1 MAVISDVKGWVFD
14 IQRYS
19 IHDGPGIRTTV
30 FFKGCPLRCL
40 WCDNPESQKPVP
52 EILFFESL
60 CQRCYRCVQVCL
72 TGATSVGKDGAIQI
86 DRSKCTG
93 CGKCAEQCLNE
104 ARVLSG
110 KQMTAA
116 EVVEV
121 VKKDTLFYANSRG
134 GVTAS
139 GGEPFYQPEFLKE
152 IFRLCRELGIHT
164 AVETSGHAKWRV
176 IEGALPYIDLF
187 LYDVKHLDTAKHY
200 ELTGVDNSLVLENLR
215 KVVAAGKR
223 VILRVPL
230 IPGCNDQPEE
240 LEALAG
246 LAKEL
251 GIKRLDVM
259 AYHRLGEKKYER
271 LGRSY
276 QLENVAQYREDEVGV
291 MLGVLKNQGLD
302 VRLS

>member
-1 MAVISDVKGWVFD
+1 MSPTCDVKGWVFD

-52 EILFFESL
+52 EVLFFEPL
-60 CQRCYRCVQVCL
+60 CQRCYRCVRVCL
-72 TGATSVGKDGAIQI
+72 TGATTVGKDGAIQI

-93 CGKCAEQCLNE
+93 CGNCVEQCLNE

-110 KQMTAA
+110 KQMTAV

-121 VKKDTLFYANSRG
+121 VRKDALFYANSGG
-134 GVTAS
+134 GVTVS

-152 IFRLCRELGIHT
+152 VLRLCREQGIHT
-164 AVETSGHAKWRV
+164 AVETSGQAKWQV
-176 IEGALPYIDLF
+176 IEGALAYVDLF
-187 LYDVKHLDTAKHY
+187 LYDIKHVAPARHR
-200 ELTGVDNSLVLENLR
+200 ELTGVDNALILENLHR
-215 KVVAAGKR
+215 VVAAGKR
-223 VILRVPL
+223 VVLRAPL
-230 IPGCNDQPEE
+230 IPGCNDRTED
-240 LEALAG
+240 LEALAA

-251 GIKRLDVM
+251 GIRRVDVM
-259 AYHRLGEKKYER
+259 AYHRLGEKKYEH

-276 QLENVAQYREDEVGV
+276 PLENVAQYREEEVAA
-291 MLGVLKNQGLD
+291 MLGVLKSHGLD
-302 VRLS
+302 ARLS

>member
-1 MAVISDVKGWVFD
+1 MSVTSDVKGWVFD

-30 FFKGCPLRCL
+30 FLKGCPLRCL

-60 CQRCYRCVQVCL
+60 CQRCYRCVRMCL
-72 TGATSVGKDGAIQI
+72 TGATSVGEDGAIRI

-93 CGKCAEQCLNE
+93 CGNCVEQCLND

-110 KQMTAA
+110 KQMTAK
-116 EVVEV
+116 EVVDV
-121 VKKDTLFYANSRG
+121 VRKDTLFYANSGG
-134 GVTAS
+134 GVTVS

-152 IFRLCRELGIHT
+152 ILCLCREQGIHT
-164 AVETSGHAKWRV
+164 AVETSGQAKWQV

-187 LYDVKHLDTAKHY
+187 LYDVKHLDPVRHR
-200 ELTGVDNSLVLENLR
+200 ELTGVDNALILENLR
-215 KVVAAGKR
+215 KVAAAGKR

-230 IPGCNDQPEE
+230 IPGLNDQSEE
-240 LEALAG
+240 LETMAG
-246 LAKEL
+246 MAKEL
-251 GIKRLDVM
+251 GVKRLDVM

-276 QLENVAQYREDEVGV
+276 ELENVAQYREEEAVVILDR
-291 MLGVLKNQGLD
+291 LKKYGLD